1 MKQENVVICVTH
13 VISKSFS
20 TWTSDNQEST
30 TLSNTL
36 KSYPWELFSEIKES
50 GGYGTVFV
58 SEKTTKDS
66 PLMGNNGRKK
76 SRYLPPVL
84 YILQVQ
90 AF

>member
-1 MKQENVVICVTH
+1 MKQENVVICITH

-50 GGYGTVFV
+50 GGYGTVFRAKRSRRRGKYSYV
-58 SEKTTKDS
+58 VALKTIEYSKEKANGFLSEVT
-66 PLMGNNGRKK
+66 
-76 SRYLPPVL
+76 
-84 YILQVQ
+84 
-90 AF
+90 